1 MVKRRRITE
10 WRRPG
15 RAAAVRRVREV
26 IRSGIVSG
34 RYAQVLPS
42 EAALFKEHA
51 VSRGIVR
58 EVLDLLRDEGLID
71 RVQGT
76 GILVVTD
83 DRQSVKIDRVRK
95 WEESLHHGYSRVA
108 YEVLDDIRTRAP
120 RRVIER
126 LSLRTTGESYELS
139 YIEQLTVLDGKPW
152 VVRGSWLPLD
162 VREQLDRAGAQLDR
176 SFYELLAELGHELS
190 PIELSLEATIADR
203 ATADVLDLEV
213 GAPVM
218 AMERVVRRS
227 DGRVIEYG
235 LTRIA
240 GDRIIF
246 TQDMSWLASGQ
257 ERWAS

>member
-1 MVKRRRITE
+1 MVRRRHITE

-34 RYAQVLPS
+34 RYAQALPS
-42 EAALFKEHA
+42 EAALVREHA
-51 VSRGIVR
+51 ASRGVVR
-58 EVLDLLRDEGLID
+58 EALDLLRAEGLID

-95 WEESLHHGYSRVA
+95 WEESLHHGYSRVV
-108 YEVLDDIRTRAP
+108 YKVLEDIRVRAP
-120 RRVIER
+120 RRVVER
-126 LSLRTTGESYELS
+126 LGLRNTGESYELS
-139 YIEQLTVLDGKPW
+139 YVEQLTELDGKPW
-152 VVRGSWLPLD
+152 LVRGSWLPLD
-162 VREQLDRAGAQLDR
+162 VREQLATAGARLDR
-176 SFYELLAELGHELS
+176 SFYELLAELGHDLK

-203 ATADVLDLEV
+203 ATAEVLDQEI

-227 DGRVIEYG
+227 DGRSIEYG

-246 TQDMSWLASGQ
+246 TQDMAWLASGQ